1 MKDIRRLQASHI
13 LNDEL
18 RIRLAVMSIPEL
30 IEVMNEQ
37 ISESQKIIEIL
48 TDEIQVRLMEQQEE

>member
-1 MKDIRRLQASHI
+1 MSTKKSQASHI

-18 RIRLAVMSIPEL
+18 RFQLAVMSIPEL

-37 ISESQKIIEIL
+37 ISETQKMIEIL
-48 TDEIQVRLMEQQEE
+48 TDEIQLRLMEQESE

>member
-1 MKDIRRLQASHI
+1 MKDIRRSQASHI

-18 RIRLAVMSIPEL
+18 RFRLAVMSIPEL
-30 IEVMNEQ
+30 IEVMNKQ

>member
-1 MKDIRRLQASHI
+1 MMSTKRSQASHI
-13 LNDEL
+13 LSDEL
-18 RIRLAVMSIPEL
+18 RFRLAVMSIPEL